1 MLDDKFK
8 HIVVGKTK
16 GVTGKEFKHLPHGYS
31 GTKGIVQQIFV
42 KHEKYKGYNPLKNR
56 KELPLYVCVFIKNPN
71 TASLNSLKGL
81 TDALSINRKTIINF
95 DKALASGEIV
105 NPNKPMSREEAIK
118 KLKESQDL
126 MQLGLIS
133 KQEYEKLKDELTQII
148 LQ

>member
-1 MLDDKFK
+1 MAL
-8 HIVVGKTK
+8 
-16 GVTGKEFKHLPHGYS
+16 LL
-31 GTKGIVQQIFV
+31 VQQIFV

-133 KQEYEKLKDELTQII
+133 KQEYDKLKDELTQII